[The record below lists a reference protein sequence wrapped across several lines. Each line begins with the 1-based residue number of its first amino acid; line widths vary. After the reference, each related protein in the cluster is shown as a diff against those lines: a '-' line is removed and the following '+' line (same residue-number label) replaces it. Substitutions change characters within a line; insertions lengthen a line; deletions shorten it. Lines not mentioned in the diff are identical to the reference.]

1 MTIEWLYDLTQRMW
15 RQGYQVAVPIF
26 AAVVASGAGNI
37 DPRAVIA
44 ALASAEAVTLFKFIL
59 LHVTE
64 VEVDLDSTWW
74 RQVIDRV
81 LPAVAGVYLGVPLS
95 GLDDFVATDWV
106 QVTWVA
112 LAAGVLAAGAAR
124 IDPASTR

>member
-1 MTIEWLYDLTQRMW
+1 MDAERPPTETLSTILAELPVTKADSM
-15 RQGYQVAVPIF
+15 VA
-26 AAVVASGAGNI
+26 
-37 DPRAVIA
+37 
-44 ALASAEAVTLFKFIL
+44 
-59 LHVTE
+59 
-64 VEVDLDSTWW
+64 WW

-95 GLDDFVATDWV
+95 GLNDFVATDWV